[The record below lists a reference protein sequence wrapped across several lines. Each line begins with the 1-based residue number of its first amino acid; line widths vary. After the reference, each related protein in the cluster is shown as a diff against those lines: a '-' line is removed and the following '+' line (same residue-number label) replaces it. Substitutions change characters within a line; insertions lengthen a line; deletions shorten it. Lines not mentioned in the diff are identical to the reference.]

1 MSLRSLWMC
10 RIGQCAA
17 ALGLAVL
24 VVSCSG
30 SGGSGGAGGS
40 GDRAGDQA
48 TPIPSITS
56 ITGASWPTTGPATP
70 GSTGLN
76 RFVAGAWTHVGST
89 DVPPGSRATG
99 YIETSASGLAYF
111 RVDDASVP
119 LNGSNDYW
127 VRFWV
132 YPERVSAQSLAA
144 HQSSNII
151 HNLHDGGADKL
162 RAWLFLMNAPFT
174 PYASGTPGIGVLVS
188 SYMGG
193 TTSHLDSMGG
203 GAGPGVIPL
212 DAWTELTFHVSLN
225 ASDARYGL
233 YINRVLVGEVSGVDT
248 TSLNLASLRSHWD
261 MGFGNWLGLK
271 FRIAG
276 PIETWSGTDIPM
288 RPLYSLEPFNSYRTK
303 KFAHHF
309 ARTKYSHGL
318 MFTYAGTATMTPT
331 AYAIGGINPER
342 RRIVVTGTSG
352 QTAGVMTIDPIG
364 TLPFNE
370 EGWATVFFTDF
381 YLPGTGTTCD
391 FIIRNAADTGDLIR
405 LTYDGNDL
413 KQGARVLK
421 AEFATA
427 SRWKLAVHLY
437 RSGAATYSL
446 IDETSGPWTTQT
458 YFSGPLADW
467 IPQTIGKAGFE
478 AVYGDTTFELG
489 AITVHRWLELA
500 GVDSLS
506 TAAILALSPEAQG
519 PNNVGGQFAQQG
531 DQDLIPNMWRRR
543 PEWVARGYG
552 RRGIDANIGRSG
564 LSRASWNTYVGA
576 GMAYARGII
585 LWNIDGGSI
594 NDVGSGA
601 ANQAEADA
609 KAAALVA
616 ELDETMGV
624 VLHHGNRMLLSTMIR
639 REQGTYN
646 PYDLSVIDQFN
657 SAVRVRAAA
666 DPEHRFLADV
676 ANEVPFHRGLF
687 APGDDV
693 HFTLQGNAT
702 VAATMIRTLTP

>member
-10 RIGQCAA
+10 RIGQCAV

-40 GDRAGDQA
+40 GDRARDQA

-56 ITGASWPTTGPATP
+56 ISGASWPTTGPATP

-76 RFVAGAWTHVGST
+76 QFVAGTWTHVGST

-99 YIETSASGLAYF
+99 YIETSASDLAYF
-111 RVDDASVP
+111 RVDDASAP

-132 YPERVSAQSLAA
+132 YPERVTATPLAA
-144 HQSSNII
+144 DQSSNII

-162 RAWLFLMNAPFT
+162 RSWLFLMNAPFT
-174 PYASGTPGIGVLVS
+174 PYAYGTPGIGVLVS

-193 TTSHLDSMGG
+193 TISHLDSMGG

-261 MGFGNWLGLK
+261 MGFGNWPGLK

-276 PIETWSGTDIPM
+276 PIETWNGTDIPM
-288 RPLYSLEPFNSYRTK
+288 RPLYSLEPPNSYRTK

-309 ARTKYSHGL
+309 LRTKYSHGL

-331 AYAIGGINPER
+331 TYASGGINPQR

-391 FIIRNAADTGDLIR
+391 FILRNAADTADVIR

-413 KQGARVLK
+413 RQGARVLK
-421 AEFATA
+421 ANLTKS
-427 SRWKLAVHLY
+427 SRWKLAVHLHE
-437 RSGAATYSL
+437 SGEATYSL
-446 IDETSGPWTTQT
+446 IDETAGPWTMQT
-458 YFSGPLADW
+458 YFSGVLADW

-564 LSRASWNTYVGA
+564 LSRASWNTYVGS

-601 ANQAEADA
+601 ANQTAADA
-609 KAAALVA
+609 TAATLIA
-616 ELDETMGV
+616 ELDKTMAL
-624 VLHHGNRMLLSTMIR
+624 VLHHGNRMILTTMIR

-646 PYDLSVIDQFN
+646 PYDLSVIDRFN

-676 ANEVPFHRGLF
+676 ANETPSHRGLF

-702 VAATMIRTLTP
+702 VAATMIRTLSP

>member
-1 MSLRSLWMC
+1 
-10 RIGQCAA
+10 
-17 ALGLAVL
+17 
-24 VVSCSG
+24 
-30 SGGSGGAGGS
+30 
-40 GDRAGDQA
+40 
-48 TPIPSITS
+48 
-56 ITGASWPTTGPATP
+56 
-70 GSTGLN
+70 
-76 RFVAGAWTHVGST
+76 
-89 DVPPGSRATG
+89 
-99 YIETSASGLAYF
+99 
-111 RVDDASVP
+111 

-132 YPERVSAQSLAA
+132 YPERVTATPLAA
-144 HQSSNII
+144 DQSSNII

-162 RAWLFLMNAPFT
+162 RSWLFLMNAPFT
-174 PYASGTPGIGVLVS
+174 PYAYGTPGIGVLVS

-193 TTSHLDSMGG
+193 TISHLDSMGG

-261 MGFGNWLGLK
+261 MGFGNWPGLK

-276 PIETWSGTDIPM
+276 PIETWNGTDIPM
-288 RPLYSLEPFNSYRTK
+288 RPLYSLEPPNSYRTK

-309 ARTKYSHGL
+309 LRTKYSHGL

-331 AYAIGGINPER
+331 TYASGGINPQR

-391 FIIRNAADTGDLIR
+391 FILRNAADTADVIR

-413 KQGARVLK
+413 RQGARVLK
-421 AEFATA
+421 ANLTKS
-427 SRWKLAVHLY
+427 SRWKLAVHLHE
-437 RSGAATYSL
+437 SGEATYSL
-446 IDETSGPWTTQT
+446 IDETAGPWTMQT
-458 YFSGPLADW
+458 YFSGVLADW

-564 LSRASWNTYVGA
+564 LSRASWNTYVGS

-601 ANQAEADA
+601 ANQTAADA
-609 KAAALVA
+609 TAATLIA
-616 ELDETMGV
+616 ELDKTMAL
-624 VLHHGNRMLLSTMIR
+624 VLHHGNRMILTTMIR

-646 PYDLSVIDQFN
+646 PYDLSVIDRFN

-676 ANEVPFHRGLF
+676 ANETPSHRGLF

-702 VAATMIRTLTP
+702 VAATMIRTLSP